1 METLVWNGV
10 EMQELIKINQ
20 FHATG
25 LFLWPLETSKTSK
38 TSGYLMF
45 SGGIERKTIGK
56 KYVSSYEPGYIYLFK
71 VNNKNIIEIYSKLA
85 IKTPGRRS
93 VAED

>member
-1 METLVWNGV
+1 
-10 EMQELIKINQ
+10 MQELIKINQ

-25 LFLWPLETSKTSK
+25 LFLWPLETSK

-71 VNNKNIIEIYSKLA
+71 VNNKNIIETYSKLA
-85 IKTPGRRS
+85 IKTPERRS